1 MSSSL
6 LITLEIGLVLG
17 SLIALAVWELV
28 SLRRYR
34 RRRQMEQEAEA
45 RSKETGGPAPAP
57 PSSTGN

>member
-34 RRRQMEQEAEA
+34 RRQQMEQEAEA
-45 RSKETGGPAPAP
+45 RSKETGRPAPAS